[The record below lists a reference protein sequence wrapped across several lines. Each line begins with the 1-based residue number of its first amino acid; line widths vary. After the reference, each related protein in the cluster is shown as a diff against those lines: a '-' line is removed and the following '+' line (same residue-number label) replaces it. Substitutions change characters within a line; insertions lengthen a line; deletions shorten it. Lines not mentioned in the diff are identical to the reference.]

1 MQMNPSRPE
10 PRQGHASD
18 APAVRHVV
26 ARAPTRIDFGGGW
39 TDVPPYPER
48 DGGFVCNVAISRYA
62 RVRFVPTSGTSEE
75 PLARAALSH
84 AGAVGSI
91 TIESEFPTGAGLG
104 GSSAA
109 GVAVQAALSAFRGET
124 QDPETLARRSRAVE
138 VDELGVA
145 GGWQDHYAAAYGGA
159 LALELG
165 ETTRA
170 SRIPMPTPSLESLER
185 RCLLLYTGQSRISGA
200 NITAVLEAYAAR
212 DRRVCAALTRMASLA
227 RGMAEALNAGDLA
240 ALGAL
245 VEEHWAHQRSLHPAI
260 TTERIDAI
268 VERAT
273 AAGALGAKA
282 LGASGGGCVVII
294 TPDDPMP
301 IARAVEELGTLLPF
315 HVDLHGATVE
325 GGP

>member
-1 MQMNPSRPE
+1 MTPSRSE
-10 PRQGHASD
+10 PRQGNASD
-18 APAVRHVV
+18 APPVRHVA

-62 RVRFVPTSGTSEE
+62 RVSFVPTAGTSDE

-84 AGAVGSI
+84 AGTAG
-91 TIESEFPTGAGLG
+91 TIAIENDFPTGAGLG

-109 GVAVQAALSAFRGET
+109 GVAIQAAFSAFRGEAL
-124 QDPETLARRSRAVE
+124 DPETLARRSRAVE

-159 LALELG
+159 LALDFG

-170 SRIPMPTPSLESLER
+170 SRIPLAAATLALLER
-185 RCLLLYTGQSRISGA
+185 RCLLLHTGQSRISGE
-200 NITAVLEAYAAR
+200 NITAVLDAYAGR

-227 RGMAEALNAGDLA
+227 RSMAEAVRAGDME
-240 ALGAL
+240 ALGEL
-245 VEEHWAHQRSLHPAI
+245 VAEHWVHQRSLHPAI

-268 VERAT
+268 VERAA
-273 AAGALGAKA
+273 AAGAIGTKA

-294 TPDDPMP
+294 TPDDPAP
-301 IARAVEELGTLLPF
+301 VARAVEALGTLLPF
-315 HVDLHGATVE
+315 RVDRHGATIE
-325 GGP
+325 DGL

>member
-1 MQMNPSRPE
+1 MRITPSRSE
-10 PRQGHASD
+10 PWQGNASD
-18 APAVRHVV
+18 APPVRHVV

-62 RVRFVPTSGTSEE
+62 RVRFAPTAGVSEE

-84 AGAVGSI
+84 AGAVG
-91 TIESEFPTGAGLG
+91 TLAIENEFPTGAGLG

-109 GVAVQAALSAFRGET
+109 GVAIQAALSAFRGEVP
-124 QDPETLARRSRAVE
+124 DPEELARRSRAVE

-159 LALELG
+159 LALDFG
-165 ETTRA
+165 ETTQA
-170 SRIPMPTPSLESLER
+170 ARIPLATATIELLER
-185 RCLLLYTGQSRISGA
+185 RCLLLHTGQSRISGG
-200 NITAVLEAYAAR
+200 NISAVLEAYARR

-227 RGMAEALNAGDLA
+227 RTMADAVRDADMS

-245 VEEHWAHQRSLHPAI
+245 VGEHWVHQRSLHPAI

-268 VERAT
+268 VERAA
-273 AAGALGAKA
+273 AAGALGTKA

-294 TPDDPMP
+294 TPDDPTP
-301 IARAVEELGTLLPF
+301 VARAVEALGTLLPF
-315 HVDLHGATVE
+315 RVDRHGATVE
-325 GGP
+325 DGL